1 MEILSSRALEDRVN
15 AIAARQHGVVTHA
28 QLADAGM
35 SRSSCR
41 HRVVTGRLRR
51 LHRGV
56 YAVGPIVLPHA
67 RQMAA
72 VLACGRGALL
82 SHDDARSLW
91 LEATSPARYDPV
103 QNGAGEEAVSVTVA
117 HTGRSRRPGIRLH
130 RVRRIDSADWTVQH
144 GIPVTTPIRT
154 VLDLAPVIGASQ
166 LEQLIARLARER
178 LLDLDELATRVA
190 ICRGRKGVP
199 TLRAVLEQSGGPA
212 LTRSEAEAVFLA
224 LLRKAGLPAPE
235 VNVRVGAYELD
246 FYWRDERLAVEID
259 GFRHHSSRPRFEGD
273 RRKDTWLRARGLSV
287 IRLSW
292 RQITQEAM
300 ATAVQVGQALMHGAR

>member
-1 MEILSSRALEDRVN
+1 MV
-15 AIAARQHGVVTHA
+15 
-28 QLADAGM
+28 
-35 SRSSCR
+35 
-41 HRVVTGRLRR
+41 
-51 LHRGV
+51 
-56 YAVGPIVLPHA
+56 PHA
-67 RQMAA
+67 RRMAA

-82 SHDDARSLW
+82 SHDDARALW
-91 LEATSPARYDPV
+91 LGAQSPERHDPV

-130 RVRRIDSADWTVQH
+130 RVRRIDPADRTERQA
-144 GIPVTTPIRT
+144 IPVTTPIRT

-190 ICRGRKGVP
+190 ACHGRRGSP
-199 TLRAVLEQSGGPA
+199 TLRAVLEQSGGPT

-224 LLRKAGLPAPE
+224 LIRRAGLPAPD
-235 VNVRVGAYELD
+235 VNVRMGAYELD

-273 RRKDTWLRARGLSV
+273 RRKDAWLRARGLSV